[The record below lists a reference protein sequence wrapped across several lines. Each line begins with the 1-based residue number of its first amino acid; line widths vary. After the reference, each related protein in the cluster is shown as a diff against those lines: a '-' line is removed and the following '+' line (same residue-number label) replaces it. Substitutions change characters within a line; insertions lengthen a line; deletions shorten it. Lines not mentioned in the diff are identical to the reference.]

1 LKRKYFFVVLF
12 LVLVMFLVGCSGG
25 GIVTPATDEAKVKSV
40 IQQYSLA
47 LNDQNWSKAKSYCVY
62 GSDAYYSV
70 CVKEDAV
77 QVLYQYCNVV
87 SLTYFVDIINV
98 DINGN
103 YADAYVNVHSVITAC
118 GYAEN
123 NNINQTAYLQ
133 KIGNNWKLYGA
144 VEPSTP
150 AIPSYWGKLYNS
162 TDGNCVSSGEALDFY
177 IDGVFHATINSG
189 KNLSVKLTEGEHT
202 FKVLLTKTQEVLLS
216 GYKHEI
222 VQEDWWF
229 SYGCDDGTYPKD
241 IEYKN
246 TENNV
251 NSSHSGQ
258 LNKNI
263 LLKNE

>member
-1 LKRKYFFVVLF
+1 M
-12 LVLVMFLVGCSGG
+12 LVMFLVGCSGG

-47 LNDQNWSKAKSYCVY
+47 LNDQDWSEAKSYCVY

-87 SLTYFVDIINV
+87 SLIYFVDIINV

-133 KIGNNWKLYGA
+133 KIGNDWKFYDSDA
-144 VEPSTP
+144 SEPSTP
-150 AIPSYWGKLYNS
+150 AIPSYWVKLYNS
-162 TDGNCVSSGEALDFY
+162 NDGNCSIAGEALDFY
-177 IDGVFHATINSG
+177 IDGVFKATINSG
-189 KNLSVKLTEGEHT
+189 ENLSVKLTAGEHI
-202 FKVLLTKTQEVLLS
+202 FRVLLTKTQEVLES
-216 GYKHEI
+216 GYTIEI
-222 VQEDWWF
+222 KSDYWWF